1 MRSEPRRLAA
11 LVGACV
17 FGLGIGTAW
26 AQQPTV
32 TKSSETKAFEVI
44 EVHGNKV
51 VAKTADGTKE
61 YTIPEDFRFTVGDKQ
76 ISVHELKPGMKGTAT
91 ITSITT
97 STPVTVTEVR
107 NGTVMRA
114 SGSSVTVRTD
124 NGIQM
129 FTQHDA
135 NERGVTIMR
144 AGREATI
151 ADLRAGDHLT
161 ATIVTTKPPE
171 VVTQQQVDAMI
182 KESPSPAAATK
193 NAVSSAAQA
202 TEKGAAAA
210 GSAVAAG
217 AKATAKGVS
226 NAASKTAAA
235 VTGGSTSPSAPS
247 GASGAGEAPKKTL
260 PKTASELP
268 LIGLVGVLSLAL
280 AAALTVR
287 RRRIAG

>member
-135 NERGVTIMR
+135 TERGVTIMR

-151 ADLRAGDHLT
+151 ADLRTGDQLT

-182 KESPSPAAATK
+182 KESPAAATK

-247 GASGAGEAPKKTL
+247 GAGAAGEAPKKTL
-260 PKTASELP
+260 PKTASEVP

-280 AAALTVR
+280 AATLTVR